1 MTTPMA
7 HGRALCR
14 LQGMTRQSLG
24 THALRALVL
33 LFALPVAA
41 HAQSG
46 AANQV
51 ELGGFGS
58 YTHFD
63 AATALAEQSG
73 AGGRLGFYFSRLLS
87 LEATGD
93 YAVTQLPAGSDVSVS
108 RIGGNLLF
116 HARAMG
122 LYLGAGYERLYQRGA
137 AVANPSGGRLVLGSL
152 MSLGGRAAFRVEGV
166 GSYLPKGDTA
176 AAGRA
181 MNFGA
186 NVGLS
191 VFAFGG
197 PPRDADHD
205 RVANKRDR
213 CPDTPL
219 GAVVDPNGCPVDT
232 DTDKVFDGLD
242 ACPGTPSGAAVDPKG
257 CPTDSDTDSVF
268 DGLDLC
274 ANTPVGA
281 AVDANGCPTDGDKD
295 GVFDGLDHCPDTP
308 AGAMVDTAGCPTD
321 RDQDKVFDGLD
332 QCPDTPAGSEV
343 DARGCP
349 VPKDSDG
356 DGVFDQ
362 QDRCPNT
369 AAGTKVDAV
378 GCPVIQEVVQAAP
391 RPLFQIVE
399 GKAQPLILKG
409 VNFRTGRSDLTPSSF
424 RVLDE
429 VAASLTAN
437 PTVKIEIG
445 GHTDATGARTTNLRL
460 SLGRAMAVRAYLVS
474 KGVSPDRLVARGY
487 GPDRPVADNKTV
499 EGRAQNRRV
508 ELNLLEGQPPQ
519 D

>member
-1 MTTPMA
+1 MTKPIA
-7 HGRALCR
+7 DSGVLCR
-14 LQGMTRQSLG
+14 LQAMKSPSLG
-24 THALRALVL
+24 AHLLRALVL
-33 LFALPVAA
+33 LSALPFAARAQTGVA
-41 HAQSG
+41 G
-46 AANQV
+46 QV
-51 ELGGFGS
+51 ELGGYGS
-58 YTHFD
+58 YTHYD
-63 AATALAEQSG
+63 AATALAGQSG
-73 AGGRLGFYFSRLLS
+73 AGGRLGFYLSRLLS
-87 LEATGD
+87 LEANGD
-93 YAVTQLPAGSDVSVS
+93 YAVTQLPAGADVSVS

-137 AVANPSGGRLVLGSL
+137 RVGEPSGGRLVLGSL

-166 GSYLPKGDTA
+166 ASYLPKGDTA
-176 AAGRA
+176 LADRA

-197 PPRDADHD
+197 APRDADHD
-205 RVANKRDR
+205 HVANKRDR

-219 GAVVDPNGCPVDT
+219 GAVVDANGCPVDT
-232 DTDKVFDGLD
+232 DGDKVFDGLD
-242 ACPGTPSGAAVDPKG
+242 ACPGTPSGAAVDTKG
-257 CPTDSDTDSVF
+257 CPLDSDNDGVF

-281 AVDANGCPTDGDKD
+281 KVDSNGCPLDSDKD

-308 AGAMVDTAGCPTD
+308 VGALVDANGCPTD
-321 RDQDKVFDGLD
+321 KDGDKVFDGLD
-332 QCPDTPAGSEV
+332 QCPDTPAGTEV
-343 DARGCP
+343 DAKGCP

-369 AAGTKVDAV
+369 APGTKVDAV

-409 VNFRTGRSDLTPSSF
+409 VNFRTGRSDLTPSSY

-429 VAASLTAN
+429 VAASLIAN

-445 GHTDATGARTTNLRL
+445 GHTDATGARATNLRL

-474 KGVSPDRLVARGY
+474 KGVSPDRLVAKGY
-487 GPDRPVADNKTV
+487 GPDKPVADNRSV

-508 ELNLLEGQPPQ
+508 ELNLLSGQPQ
-519 D
+519 E